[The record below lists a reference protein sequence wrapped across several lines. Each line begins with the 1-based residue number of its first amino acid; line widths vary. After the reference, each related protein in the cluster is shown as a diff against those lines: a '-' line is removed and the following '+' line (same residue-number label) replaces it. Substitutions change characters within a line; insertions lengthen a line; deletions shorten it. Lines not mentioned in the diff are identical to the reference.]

1 MRVQAGKY
9 IRKFQE
15 NVVVS
20 GVIIEEAHIGINQ
33 VP

>member
-20 GVIIEEAHIGINQ
+20 GVIIEAMAFG
-33 VP
+33 